1 MEPILRYCSV
11 EVSFHGRAVIHDV
24 SFALQK
30 GEILGIVG
38 ESGSGKSTLLKAAL
52 GLLGTGG
59 LVTRGDIWFQGKDL
73 PDLPERELRR
83 ICGAEIGM
91 IFQDAG
97 ASLCPVRTIG
107 AQMAES
113 MAAHRKITGA
123 QAKEKAL
130 SLFETLQLKDG
141 ARIWE
146 SYPFELSGGMQQRV
160 GIAIAMC
167 MNPPVLLADEPTS
180 ALDAS
185 VQKQVVEVLL
195 HLRRLFGTAVIL
207 VTHDVGV
214 VSAMADTILVLKEG
228 NVMEYSP
235 ARQILQEPQ
244 NSYTRALLAA
254 VPRLR
259 RA

>member
-1 MEPILRYCSV
+1 MEPILRCCSV
-11 EVSFHGRAVIHDV
+11 EVSFHGRAVTHNV

-107 AQMAES
+107 DQMAES
-113 MAAHRKITGA
+113 MAAHRKITRA
-123 QAKEKAL
+123 QAKERRCRCLKPFSSRTARASGKVTRL
-130 SLFETLQLKDG
+130 SFPAG
-141 ARIWE
+141 C
-146 SYPFELSGGMQQRV
+146 S
-160 GIAIAMC
+160 
-167 MNPPVLLADEPTS
+167 S
-180 ALDAS
+180 AW
-185 VQKQVVEVLL
+185 
-195 HLRRLFGTAVIL
+195 G
-207 VTHDVGV
+207 
-214 VSAMADTILVLKEG
+214 
-228 NVMEYSP
+228 SP
-235 ARQILQEPQ
+235 SPC
-244 NSYTRALLAA
+244 
-254 VPRLR
+254 V
-259 RA
+259 

>member
-11 EVSFHGRAVIHDV
+11 EVSFHGHAVTHDV

-83 ICGAEIGM
+83 ICGGEIGM

-107 AQMAES
+107 DQMAES
-113 MAAHRKITGA
+113 MAAHRKITRA

-130 SLFETLQLKDG
+130 SLFEALQLKDG

-185 VQKQVVEVLL
+185 VQKQVVEELL
-195 HLRRLFGTAVIL
+195 RLRRLFGTAVVL
-207 VTHDVGV
+207 VSHDIGV
-214 VSAMADTILVLKEG
+214 VSAMADSILVLKEG
-228 NVMEYSP
+228 NVMEYGP